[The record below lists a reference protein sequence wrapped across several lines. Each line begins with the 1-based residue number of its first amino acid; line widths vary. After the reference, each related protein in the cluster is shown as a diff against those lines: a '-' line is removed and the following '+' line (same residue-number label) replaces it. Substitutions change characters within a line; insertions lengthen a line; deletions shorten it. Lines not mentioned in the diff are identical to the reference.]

1 MNELFG
7 RSLMS
12 WGPDRWLR
20 AGTEIEAPIVD
31 MYYDKEELV
40 ISAELPGMEKDDVEV
55 NVNNHLLTLKGNK
68 KRQETIAEDDYLCR
82 ERAYGRFSRSLELPA
97 DVQGEKVR
105 ASFKN
110 GVLEIRLPC
119 TGAGKGK
126 TIKVEVT

>member
-1 MNELFG
+1 MKWFG

-20 AGTEIEAPIVD
+20 AATEIEAPIVD

-82 ERAYGRFSRSLELPA
+82 GARLR
-97 DVQGEKVR
+97 QI
-105 ASFKN
+105 FK
-110 GVLEIRLPC
+110 IA
-119 TGAGKGK
+119 GAAR
-126 TIKVEVT
+126 